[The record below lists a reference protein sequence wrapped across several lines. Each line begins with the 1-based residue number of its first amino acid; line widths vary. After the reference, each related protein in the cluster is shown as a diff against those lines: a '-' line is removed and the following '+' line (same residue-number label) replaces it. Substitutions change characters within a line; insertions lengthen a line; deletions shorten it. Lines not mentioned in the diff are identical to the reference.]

1 MLYNFFS
8 WGMVMFG
15 LILFWSTYELIK
27 YMETANE
34 INGMLFLGAMGSIMF
49 CFGVIALWEQWQKG
63 RS

>member
-1 MLYNFFS
+1 
-8 WGMVMFG
+8 MFG

-34 INGMLFLGAMGSIMF
+34 IIGMFFLGAMGSVMF
-49 CFGVIALWEQWQKG
+49 CFGVVALWEQWQKG